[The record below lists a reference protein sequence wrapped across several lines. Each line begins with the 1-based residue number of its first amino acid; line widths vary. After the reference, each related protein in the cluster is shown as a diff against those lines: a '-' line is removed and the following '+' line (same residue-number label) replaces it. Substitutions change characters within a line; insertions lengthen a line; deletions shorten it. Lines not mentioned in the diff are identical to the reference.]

1 MFGDLDEEED
11 KVLETNAFDFWCI
24 IYEIYFSSI
33 FLFSVF
39 LRTHI
44 LLIRYDGNITCAGR
58 IAIQSFCAPQCEY
71 FDRVSANK
79 DLV

>member
-33 FLFSVF
+33 FFTFS
-39 LRTHI
+39 I
-44 LLIRYDGNITCAGR
+44 LTNSY
-58 IAIQSFCAPQCEY
+58 
-71 FDRVSANK
+71 
-79 DLV
+79 LVDQI